1 MADIVTTEQLQNAS
15 LDAQALEKFINGSDS
30 ETVLTRLNAKYP
42 TLQKAIKELFENGG
56 IAARFKTLALL
67 QSSSLVDGQYALVA
81 DDSDDKNGIY
91 IKENGSWRKSKYD
104 PLAKAIEYSN
114 TNKIDIKDLEFAYS
128 GGNLVGELSLR
139 YVNYGVDNTFTA
151 KPASHND
158 CVIIPVDGGS
168 RLTIHNNVNAFN
180 YPSDANF
187 IFVGKKPKPNE
198 VVQKI
203 PFTQLD
209 EKTDAATGITYKQVE
224 VPSEAN
230 YLILTT
236 RFTPVSG
243 ARKDF
248 VWAIH
253 EGDFNPSYSTNRLYV
268 RKIKDAYLDKHQEY
282 QDALFKPS
290 TKNLFKNKFVR
301 KIKMFDGSAV
311 YNQNLNDVIAGPIPV
326 EYGKTYTV
334 SGLNP
339 RLLGGGTVYAQGFSS
354 AENLQSR
361 FVKTLYKGYDST
373 LTVTIDDSNI
383 KYLSFSVSNEG
394 VGTFEEAQRLKIQVE
409 EGSAATDY
417 EPPITNKIITD
428 IYRSINEKSI
438 SRPSLKILA
447 EQTILNKVRV
457 PKTTALKQVELAPS
471 SMGVSYSIKGEEGLV
486 NSGNSLFTKV
496 ELSGTGKQSLNIH
509 LMNFVN
515 GTGVKGKINRIKVF
529 ETPSGALD
537 NAGGLGIDGSYP
549 KNLYIH
555 PAIAYS
561 DTPVA
566 GFKYWMIAS
575 IFPPYDKGDA
585 LWEDEDIFVSND
597 AENWQRI
604 RSIYE
609 SDKSYTHP
617 TLRLPPQALV
627 TKNSRRHSFI
637 PSPSAGDIIE
647 ISVDATSSQPAIDRE
662 RITLTGRPWKHDPFI
677 LIDGG
682 YVYTYT
688 TFHLPSLEYD
698 ADFAD
703 YIVCVRTNNGIDWDV
718 VRNDGSTMRLTEE
731 TSKLLFTKDSQGR
744 NNYMYCKW
752 QYKNASGQNPIVIKF
767 GENDYHFYYG
777 YQNEYFN
784 KGTTPYS
791 FDFSKKTFIANI
803 GYTPPNHPCLWYTD
817 GVLYLL
823 TNSDLFSSTNRGVN
837 FTKENYYPNWAG
849 GITGEQYKQ
858 SVCIGEGGKVVLV
871 AAQNLYLPHESL
883 VGINGT
889 NLSGRI
895 SQSIIRTYPSMTDY
909 LSHAR
914 TIIDDGW
921 VDVEIAQIN
930 YQKRTRKTYFLPAVS
945 CKNIGSGGVN
955 VTQRIKLTDIDVEDG
970 NILYIYTALNSRGI
984 GKILF
989 GGFDLT

>member
-15 LDAQALEKFINGSDS
+15 LDANSLAKFINGSDS
-30 ETVLTRLNAKYP
+30 ETVLTRLSAKYP
-42 TLQKAIKELFENGG
+42 TIRKALKELFENNG
-56 IAARFKTLALL
+56 IAGRFKTLADL
-67 QSSSLVDGQYALVA
+67 QVSGLVDGKYALVA
-81 DDSDDKNGIY
+81 DDTDDKNGIY

-128 GGNLVGELSLR
+128 DGNLVGELSLR
-139 YVNYGVDNTFTA
+139 YINYGIDNLFKAT
-151 KPASHND
+151 PSPYYD
-158 CVIIPVDGGS
+158 CIIIPVDGGS

-180 YPSDANF
+180 HPNDANF
-187 IFVGKKPKPNE
+187 IFASKKPNPSD
-198 VVQKI
+198 VAQRI
-203 PFTQLD
+203 LFTELD
-209 EKTDAATGITYKQVE
+209 RRTDAATGITYIQVE

-230 YLILTT
+230 YLILNT
-236 RFTPVSG
+236 RFSPVSG
-243 ARKDF
+243 DRKDF

-253 EGDFNPSYSTNRLYV
+253 EGDFNPSYEAKRLYV
-268 RKIKDAYLDKHQEY
+268 SKVKDIYLDKHQVL

-301 KIKMFDGSAV
+301 KIRMFENAAV
-311 YNQNLNDVIAGPIPV
+311 YNQDLNAVISEPIPV
-326 EYGKTYTV
+326 INGKTYTV

-339 RLLGGGTVYAQGFSS
+339 RLLGGGIVYVQGFSS
-354 AENLQSR
+354 TVNLQNS
-361 FVKTLYKGYDST
+361 FVKTLYAGYDAT
-373 LTVTIDDSNI
+373 LTVTIDNSNI
-383 KYLSFSVSNEG
+383 KYISFSVSNEG

-409 EGSAATDY
+409 EGSAVTDY

-428 IYRSINEKSI
+428 IYQAINEQSTSK
-438 SRPSLKILA
+438 PALKILT

-457 PKTTALKQVELAPS
+457 PKLTALAPVELAPS

-509 LMNFVN
+509 LMNSVN
-515 GTGVKGKINRIKVF
+515 GTRVKGKINRIKVF

-537 NAGGLGIDGSYP
+537 NDGGLGIEGSYP

-575 IFPPYDKGDA
+575 IFPPYDKGDT

-617 TLRLPPQALV
+617 SLRLPPQALV
-627 TKNSRRHSFI
+627 TKNARKHMFL
-637 PSPSAGDIIE
+637 PSPSVGDTVE
-647 ISVDATSSQPAIDRE
+647 ISVDATANRPTVDRE
-662 RITLTGRPWKHDPFI
+662 MITLTAIPWKHDPFI

-688 TFHLPSLEYD
+688 TFHLPSQKYD
-698 ADFAD
+698 ADYAGF
-703 YIVCVRTNNGIDWDV
+703 IVCVRTNNGIDWDV

-744 NNYMYCKW
+744 NNYMYCKG
-752 QYKNASGQNPIVIKF
+752 QYSSGQNPTVIKF

-777 YQNEYFN
+777 YQNEYFS

-791 FDFSKKTFIANI
+791 FDFSKKTSISGI
-803 GYTPPNHPCLWYTD
+803 GYTPSNHPCLWYTD

-849 GITGEQYKQ
+849 GVTGDQYKQ
-858 SVCIGEGGKVVLV
+858 SVCIGENGKVVLV
-871 AAQNLYLPHESL
+871 AAQNLFLPHESL

-889 NLSGRI
+889 NLSGRVNQSLI
-895 SQSIIRTYPSMTDY
+895 STYPSMADY

-914 TIIDDGW
+914 AVIDDGW

-930 YQKRTRKTYFLPAVS
+930 YQRRTRKTYFLPAVS
-945 CKNIGSGGVN
+945 CKNTGYGGTN

-970 NILYIYTALNSRGI
+970 DILYIYTALNSRGS
-984 GKILF
+984 GEILF